1 MNTIKLLDSTP
12 ISYQRYVEETEV
24 MVAEGRTTGANQS
37 EAMLAYTKLNLSRMR
52 RLNKT
57 VHPGSELVESLS
69 QMPFAMKWIAITE
82 PWCGDAAQ
90 NLPYIAK
97 AAALSGNVDLGLVYR
112 DENLRYMEKFLTNG
126 TRSIPKLVMYRAD
139 DNEVIATWGPRPA
152 AVQQKVNDYKN
163 AVGEK
168 PTFEVFAAE
177 IHAWYTADKNT
188 ELESELLSIFR
199 KIQAETAAV

>member
-12 ISYQRYVEETEV
+12 ISYQRYVEETEA

-57 VHPGSELVESLS
+57 VQPGAELIKSLS
-69 QMPFAMKWIAITE
+69 QVPFAMKWIAITE

-90 NLPYIAK
+90 NLPFIAK
-97 AAALSGNVDLGLVYR
+97 AAALSGNVDLALVYR

-139 DNEVIATWGPRPA
+139 GNEAIATWGPRPA

-177 IHAWYTADKNT
+177 IHAWYTANKNSA
-188 ELESELLSIFR
+188 LESELLAIFR
-199 KIQAETAAV
+199 KILAEPAAV